1 MDKEE
6 VLLNKVLDAGSN
18 TIWDEWKKIRESSE
32 EAKKNIRRR
41 WIWELIQNASDCT
54 PEGKKIDIKIEYA
67 NNKIIF

>member
-32 EAKKNIRRR
+32 EAKKILDVDGFGN
-41 WIWELIQNASDCT
+41 
-54 PEGKKIDIKIEYA
+54 
-67 NNKIIF
+67 